1 MRQTILLIDASPL
14 IYSNFNSIG
23 FLESGNGEPTG
34 LRYGFLRSTRSYTE
48 KNQADRTVLCFDLPG
63 LVKKAEGHST
73 YKSNR
78 VWTEEKNKMYGQVPE
93 LREMLSLTKYTQ
105 ADAEGYEA
113 DDVIGSLARQMESQG
128 HLVVIVSPDN
138 DMAQLVSENV
148 LIFDPKAKRKT
159 EMYKGPLEVYRDLGV
174 WPEHLLHFRAL
185 TGDKSDNLAG
195 PLTGEGWKV
204 KLRAEF
210 AKMPKER
217 VGRDTFI
224 NEWWPKMDESL
235 PMWTDPGLE
244 MYRTNYHLMSLHDPE
259 NLNIKKGARD
269 KEQLSTLFDRLQFK
283 SMKKFLDNIAGAA

>member
-23 FLESGNGEPTG
+23 FLESENGEPTG
-34 LRYGFLRSTRSYTE
+34 LRFGFLRSTRSYTE

-128 HLVVIVSPDN
+128 HLGEVVNTHRYLVSVNQHSADCL
-138 DMAQLVSENV
+138 AQLPN
-148 LIFDPKAKRKT
+148 
-159 EMYKGPLEVYRDLGV
+159 
-174 WPEHLLHFRAL
+174 
-185 TGDKSDNLAG
+185 
-195 PLTGEGWKV
+195 
-204 KLRAEF
+204 
-210 AKMPKER
+210 
-217 VGRDTFI
+217 
-224 NEWWPKMDESL
+224 
-235 PMWTDPGLE
+235 
-244 MYRTNYHLMSLHDPE
+244 
-259 NLNIKKGARD
+259 
-269 KEQLSTLFDRLQFK
+269 
-283 SMKKFLDNIAGAA
+283 